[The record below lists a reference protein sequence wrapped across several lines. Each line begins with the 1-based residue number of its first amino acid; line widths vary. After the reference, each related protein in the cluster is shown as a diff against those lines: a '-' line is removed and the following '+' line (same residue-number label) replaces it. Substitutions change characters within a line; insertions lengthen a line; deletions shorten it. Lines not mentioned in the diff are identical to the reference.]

1 MGNIKEW
8 ISDKLHDLLGQYTPF
23 HVFYKALVLGYSES
37 NVVNYIL
44 ALSKKSSNSLELS
57 EKLQEQGLPNTSQ
70 TTHFAEALLSR
81 LPQSGTDSSQSRN
94 AVSTSFAKFREEQNQ
109 ARSFLMKNAQYDLL
123 EEEDEH
129 PSTSE
134 MTRSKSEKKLRRKRD
149 RLMEIP
155 EVEEEEETPVVK
167 KTQAKKPWQLDQ
179 HKESNSDDEKN
190 RERLRDLKE
199 KEEFEERLRIRD
211 EEKTKRL
218 MEKKLSKEEQQEANR
233 RNYTSRDEKESLV
246 PKLREYS
253 RQEYLGKREDQKIQ
267 ELRDMIE
274 DEQFLFSGVQLTEME
289 KQDLQKKRK
298 LLELAESH
306 KKQIEKMKVEG
317 YHMPESYD
325 ESTKEGRDKKQAAMY
340 ERYHE
345 EEDEDEATPW
355 KEQERWE
362 GAQLK
367 KTKMQV
373 GTREQSVKSKSYE
386 LVMEDQIDF
395 IKHEYLTGDRSL
407 EDDDQDEIE
416 MERRRKAEEQK
427 SERESIALERSL
439 LPIYPYRDE
448 LLNAIAEHQVLIIVA
463 ETGAG
468 KTTQIPQY
476 LHEAGYSQ
484 LGKIGCTQPRRVA
497 AMSVA
502 SRVARELNVKL
513 GNEVGY
519 SIRFED
525 CTSDK
530 TIIKYMTDGMLL
542 REFLGE
548 PDLSSYSVMII
559 DEAHERTLHT
569 DVLFGLVKD
578 IARFRPDLKLLIS
591 SATLDA
597 EKFSDYFD
605 SAPIFKVPGRRYPVD
620 IFYTKAPEADYVDAA
635 VVTCLQVHVKQ
646 PLGDVL
652 VFFTGQEEIEAAEEL
667 LKERTKGLGS
677 KIGELIIC
685 PIYGNLPT
693 ELQSKIFEPTPIGA
707 RKIVLATNI
716 AETSLTVDGIKY
728 VVDTGLVKQKSYN
741 PRTGMEQL
749 MVTPISKASAL
760 QRSGRA
766 GRTAPGKCYRLY
778 TAWSYEHELE
788 ENAIPE
794 IQRTNLGNVVLM
806 LKSLGINDL
815 VGFDFMDPPPSE
827 TLIRALE
834 QLYAL
839 GALNDRGELT
849 KLGRRMAE
857 FPLDPM
863 LSKTL
868 IASERFGVAEEIA
881 TICSMLSVSGAIF
894 YRPKDKGVHADN
906 AHHAFHR
913 ETNFSVQWCYE
924 NFVQARSMRTARD
937 VRDQLV
943 GLMERVEVEMCSN
956 ISDHDAIRKAIT
968 SGFFYHTANLQKEGS
983 YKTVKS
989 RQTVHIHPSSGLKE
1003 VLPRWVVYHELVM
1016 TSKEYM
1022 RNVSEIKPE
1031 WLIEIAPHYYNRKEI
1046 KEESSRKLPRVL
1058 GKAPMSSST

>member
-1 MGNIKEW
+1 
-8 ISDKLHDLLGQYTPF
+8 
-23 HVFYKALVLGYSES
+23 
-37 NVVNYIL
+37 
-44 ALSKKSSNSLELS
+44 
-57 EKLQEQGLPNTSQ
+57 
-70 TTHFAEALLSR
+70 
-81 LPQSGTDSSQSRN
+81 
-94 AVSTSFAKFREEQNQ
+94 
-109 ARSFLMKNAQYDLL
+109 MKNAQYNLL
-123 EEEDEH
+123 DEDEDEG
-129 PSTSE
+129 PSQSRSTK
-134 MTRSKSEKKLRRKRD
+134 SKSEKKLRRKRE

-155 EVEEEEETPVVK
+155 EEDTPSM
-167 KTQAKKPWQLDQ
+167 KTQRPKKPWQQDQ
-179 HKESNSDDEKN
+179 HDSDVEKED
-190 RERLRDLKE
+190 ERLRDQKE
-199 KEEFEERLRIRD
+199 KEEFEERLRLKD

-218 MEKKLSKEEQQEANR
+218 MEKKLSKEEQEDANR
-233 RNYTSRDEKESLV
+233 RKFKSQNEKEELI

-274 DEQFLFSGVQLTEME
+274 DEQFLFSGVQLTESE
-289 KQDLQKKRK
+289 KADIQRKRK
-298 LLELAESH
+298 LLEIAESH
-306 KKQIEKMKVEG
+306 KKQIEKMKIEG
-317 YHMPESYD
+317 YHMPEDYD
-325 ESTKEGRDKKQAAMY
+325 ESTQEGRDKKKAALY

-362 GAQLK
+362 GAQIK
-367 KTKMQV
+367 KTKMEV
-373 GTREQSVKSKSYE
+373 GTKEQKSKSKSYD
-386 LVMEDQIDF
+386 LIMEDQIDF
-395 IKHEYLTGDRSL
+395 IKHEYLTGDRNL
-407 EDDDQDEIE
+407 EDDDEDEIE
-416 MERRRKAEEQK
+416 KELRQKAEEQK
-427 SERESIALERSL
+427 SELESLALERSL
-439 LPIYPYRDE
+439 LPIFPYRNE
-448 LLNAIAEHQVLIIVA
+448 LLKAVEEHQVLIIVA

-476 LHEAGYSQ
+476 LHEAGYSE

-513 GNEVGY
+513 GKEVGY

-548 PDLSSYSVMII
+548 PDLGSYSMMII

-635 VVTCLQVHVKQ
+635 VVTCLQIHVKQ
-646 PLGDVL
+646 PPGDVL
-652 VFFTGQEEIEAAEEL
+652 VFFTGQEEIEAAEEI

-693 ELQSKIFEPTPIGA
+693 ELQSKIFESTPVGA

-868 IASERFGVAEEIA
+868 IAAEKFGVAEEIA

-906 AHHAFHR
+906 AHRSFHR
-913 ETNFSVQWCYE
+913 GEVGDHIALLSVFNNWAETNFSVQWCYE

-943 GLMERVEVEMCSN
+943 GLMERVEVDMCSN
-956 ISDHDAIRKAIT
+956 VSDHDAIRKAIT

-1003 VLPRWVVYHELVM
+1003 VHPRWVVYHELVM

-1046 KEESSRKLPRVL
+1046 KEEGTKKLPRVI
-1058 GKAPMSSST
+1058 GKAPLSSNS